1 MTTPVHS
8 TTKTGSL
15 GELKAQVI
23 FAEIGWAP
31 PVKLS
36 EDIGTDLVTSARD
49 SAALEDKANSW
60 DVGAPVF
67 MQVSAWAIRKRTVP
81 EVGPAPSGLRDER

>member
-8 TTKTGSL
+8 TKTTGSR

-23 FAEIGWAP
+23 FADIGWAP

-36 EDIGTDLVTSARD
+36 EDIGTDLVTFAR
-49 SAALEDKANSW
+49 
-60 DVGAPVF
+60 
-67 MQVSAWAIRKRTVP
+67 
-81 EVGPAPSGLRDER
+81 